1 MTERD
6 GSAWEEIRR
15 GLAEQVGR
23 TGLVLVH
30 PTRRGQRILM
40 YCLVCEAAA
49 DLDGDHDGDHDD
61 RNGWRP
67 AEVKAKRPDHAME
80 RWRAHVESA
89 WHRSNS
95 ARVGRSSIDNASSS

>member
-1 MTERD
+1 MSE
-6 GSAWEEIRR
+6 WEGTRR
-15 GLAEQVGR
+15 GLADQVGR

-30 PTRRGQRILM
+30 PTRHGQRILI

-49 DLDGDHDGDHDD
+49 DLDGDTDD

-67 AEVKAKRPDHAME
+67 AEVKSKRPDDAIE

-95 ARVGRSSIDNASSS
+95 ARVGRSSTDNNASTP